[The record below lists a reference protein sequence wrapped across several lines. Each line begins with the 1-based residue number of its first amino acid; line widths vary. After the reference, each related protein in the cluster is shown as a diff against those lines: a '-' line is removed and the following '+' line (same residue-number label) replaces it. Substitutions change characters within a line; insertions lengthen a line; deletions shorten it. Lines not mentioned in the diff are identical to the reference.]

1 MPSPARWFTTR
12 AHYLRWDGAAR
23 VSERRPVAATPVVM
37 KRPGEGAGSG
47 RYWAVGPASTSASST
62 ALPRIER

>member
-23 VSERRPVAATPVVM
+23 VSERGPVAATPVVM
-37 KRPGEGAGSG
+37 NALAKVPGPDG
-47 RYWAVGPASTSASST
+47 YWAVGTTSTSASST